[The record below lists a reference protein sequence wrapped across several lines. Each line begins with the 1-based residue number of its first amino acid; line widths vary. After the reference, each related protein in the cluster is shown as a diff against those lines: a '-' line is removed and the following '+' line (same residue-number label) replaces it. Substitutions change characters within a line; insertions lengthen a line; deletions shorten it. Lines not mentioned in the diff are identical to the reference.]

1 MLLLHNARILD
12 LTDGSTGKP
21 TDVLL
26 SDRVLALG
34 PEAQQQAHSARVRSI
49 DLGGRLLMPGLWDE
63 HVHVGQWALASR
75 RFLVSQTASC
85 ETALEEVATHVK
97 RREGSDEPILQGF
110 GFRPSLWGSNPNARQ
125 LDAVTGDRAVI
136 LVSADLHSSWC
147 NTAAMRKL
155 GIEGDGFLRE
165 QTSFDVQTQLS
176 QVNPHVLDGWVG
188 SCSTAAA
195 RLGITGIRDMEFS
208 TDVETWLQ
216 READG
221 RCPLRVEVSV
231 YPERLD
237 EAIAQGLATGQA
249 PVTDKPGPSRV
260 AMGPL
265 KVIVDGSMST
275 RTAWCMDSYPAGAGP
290 DGAGIDSV
298 TPEDLVDL
306 INRAKT
312 GNLQC
317 AAHAIGDRAAK
328 EVLNAFEVTGISGS
342 IEHAQV
348 LTDADVRRFAALG
361 VRASVQPLHLVD
373 DRDATD
379 VMWSDRADRCFR
391 FADMVRAGTELALGS
406 DAPVSPVDPWGAIR
420 VAVERTGDRRPSWH
434 PEQALTLSQAIT
446 ASTRHVTQVVT
457 GGPGD
462 VIAVAHNPFDLSG
475 DALAGLT
482 SDLTVVG
489 GKVTAAAL

>member
-1 MLLLHNARILD
+1 MILLHDARILD
-12 LTDGSTGKP
+12 LTDGSISDL

-34 PEAQQQAHSARVRSI
+34 PEARHHARHARVRSI
-49 DLGGRLLMPGLWDE
+49 DLDGRLLMPGLWDE
-63 HVHVGQWALASR
+63 HVHVEQWALASR
-75 RFLVSQTASC
+75 KFLISQTASC
-85 ETALEEVATHVK
+85 ETVLKEVAAHVS
-97 RREGSDEPILQGF
+97 RRARSNEPILQGF
-110 GFRPSLWGSNPNARQ
+110 GFRPSLWSSNPNASQ
-125 LDAVTGDRAVI
+125 LDAVTGDRAVV

-155 GIEGDGFLRE
+155 GIGGNGFLRE
-165 QTSFDVQTQLS
+165 QDSFDIQTQLS
-176 QVNPHVLDGWVG
+176 QVDRHVLDGWVG
-188 SCSTAAA
+188 SCSGAAA
-195 RLGITGIRDMEFS
+195 RLGITGIRDMEFN
-208 TDVETWLQ
+208 TDVSTWLQ

-237 EAIAQGLATGQA
+237 AALRQGLATGQS
-249 PVTDKPGPSRV
+249 PITDKPGPSRV

-275 RTAWCMDSYPAGAGP
+275 RTAWCTDPYPAGGGP

-298 TPEDLVDL
+298 RSEDLVNL
-306 INRAKT
+306 MRQAKY

-317 AAHAIGDRAAK
+317 AIHAIGDRAVS
-328 EVLNAFEVTGISGS
+328 EVLDAFEATGATGS
-342 IEHAQV
+342 IEHAQ
-348 LTDADVRRFAALG
+348 LLADEDVSRFAALK

-373 DRDATD
+373 DRDAID
-379 VMWSDRADRCFR
+379 VMWATRANRCFR
-391 FADMVRAGTELALGS
+391 FADMVNAGIDLALGS

-420 VAVERTGDRRPSWH
+420 VAVERTVGKRPSWH
-434 PEQALTLSQAIT
+434 PNQALTLSQAIM
-446 ASTRHVTQVVT
+446 ASTRHVAKVVR

-475 DALAGLT
+475 DALAALT
-482 SDLTVVG
+482 SDVTVVG
-489 GKVTAAAL
+489 GEVTASAL